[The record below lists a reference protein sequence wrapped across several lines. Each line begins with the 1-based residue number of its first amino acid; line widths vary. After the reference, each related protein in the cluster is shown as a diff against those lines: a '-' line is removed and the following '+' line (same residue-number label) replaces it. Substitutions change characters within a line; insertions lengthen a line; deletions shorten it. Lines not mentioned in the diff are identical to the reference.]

1 VRLQKECMSVDIFP
15 LTNVEDVVKIMFDAD
30 GRVSKDTRSSVI
42 CCAYYVVQLID
53 RYLRILK
60 IQPILRTWRNVKNIL
75 DLIKQE
81 CAVTGTT
88 SNAMWTADHEV
99 VIYSPKRD
107 HILELACALKVLHR
121 YMSGDVVN
129 ALNAVDSVPRT
140 FATVDRFVRQY
151 KIPQFMP
158 VDVNFVDSRLVKLD
172 QTEKFTATNPDTK
185 YTMYCVMRDVLQR
198 FDAMIQ
204 VQHSWY
210 TSLQSGYRET
220 KVIESYGPN
229 SISYHLSEE
238 EDALCITSGAVA
250 LRDRSIVAGLTVS
263 HRTYMHANAD
273 MQVSYILENGST
285 IRQVPMGI
293 GIQVRLSEE
302 PGNHVFL
309 TGADPRVARTLL
321 ELADLRGH
329 KGTSRMSLV
338 STITECSALRPAV
351 RCTHVTGR
359 TCALTTLR
367 DVPKDDVHVVLWN
380 DAGRLCKPAAA
391 DSMQLL
397 ALLKACPDGEAACGA
412 VFSHIRLYLML
423 QNMTS
428 MSGCERIRRVHNT
441 MALVFRIY
449 ASQCRADSVRL
460 STWKES
466 YVFCIVYSYLHVR
479 SLYEKMTDTDESF
492 HVPLMN
498 VKRGFVVIHPFAFL
512 LTNADID
519 ELNRTHYAFSEEMLR
534 SRMVDMTILEKILGM
549 TNGALRSAYIL
560 GFCARVDGRA
570 AVFRGTMQAAKESKH
585 TFPAH
590 IASGEAIQI
599 ADETM
604 HATTALQHLTKD
616 IPGKHSRR
624 VTAAL
629 KRRLLKKMESSI
641 AALQQYDA
649 LCFYISYIIG
659 SSTITMD
666 DFMTTMNDILRADTV
681 QAITQHKVR
690 VEAIHSYANDKN
702 AQMTRVLSVPKEEMI
717 EVRDPLTIPPFLK
730 NKNPAALYRSVR
742 TFELYCDAW
751 SLALHD
757 ALVTR
762 ECGDTVEFV
771 TRRASNVYVR
781 LLSGGKD
788 SSDHVF
794 DPKILKRWDDAMQ
807 ELSRASFEEMCAR
820 ARGQGI
826 NVFDSCLVPMWR
838 TKLQRVMA
846 KWPPYLIPYLVECG
860 MMVPDGQ
867 EYKFSSGY
875 SFARSIP
882 ILQQMLYI
890 SMKLQTMIVR
900 EDGVMKVDESG
911 DGVSRLSDAYAFA
924 QRLTGYQIDGDDT
937 DTMDK
942 SIREMN
948 DKLCMDNICPHKPL
962 NRKKVCTNPFLAFM
976 YHWYKGKKKYDKFLT
991 LMLNK
996 LGEMMTTLSKG
1007 TSTRDISKN
1016 QMTKSNCERI
1026 EMIIRT
1032 NPVRFIENG
1041 GEEDYGQYRFIQSAR
1056 NIELYL
1062 SRSTRSAPPLRG
1074 SVRHTD
1080 ASSPPDA
1087 TFVYVDHQSGDRSTE
1102 FKPNSSMM
1110 CVSEFAPLHSY
1121 EPFYPT
1127 RARDGNSTFM
1137 NASVYFLLHALHGDK
1152 LVKASCLSRST
1163 QDQPHKRDIFD
1174 LEDLYTCMCR
1184 VQTNKSNVDKSAIDI
1199 RDESINTFRDILSLS
1214 GRESYSTSFI
1224 IGAMLLL
1231 LVRRP
1236 GGGAVMNWTSMH
1248 HEPVPSFVNSD
1259 MEHKHVETT
1268 KDSVHFMYSNRNT
1281 LTGLY
1286 TTRYNFDIFDSPGH
1300 QTYNIMDENYIPSLP
1315 FPSVSVAQSS
1325 EASPSQMSLK
1335 NELKRMATYRYIHS
1349 NQSLNWIAINI
1360 IGDNVLNHEE
1370 LNDVMEIGAFN
1381 CSVAHLVLKTSD
1393 GVHVN
1398 VIRRGTNWIMINTL
1412 CSKEDNIIH
1421 IIEQKKIAEI
1431 GSCVQILL
1439 SVLKRPDPSTLHQYN
1454 LMKCMT
1460 HLADVSTFFNGI
1472 IPSRKGSGV
1481 DTIETFVTTFCSLH
1495 LNTALDTLIVTD
1507 EDTSHIRTKLRAKVK
1522 KFACAIYLNIL
1533 PPNFMKFM
1541 VDQLNQ
1547 LEREEKEVKQQ
1558 LAIQQ
1563 ATAAT
1568 RRAVGKGSRFFRSPS
1583 PIRIGRK

>member
-1 VRLQKECMSVDIFP
+1 
-15 LTNVEDVVKIMFDAD
+15 MFDAD
-30 GRVSKDTRSSVI
+30 GRVPPDTQSSVI

-81 CAVTGTT
+81 CGKTGTT
-88 SNAMWTADHEV
+88 SKAMWTADDEAG
-99 VIYSPKRD
+99 IYSADRD

-121 YMSGDVVN
+121 YMSEVFTKLDK
-129 ALNAVDSVPRT
+129 VDSVPRT

-151 KIPQFMP
+151 QIPQYTP
-158 VDVNFVDSRLVKLD
+158 VRVDLVDSRLVKLD
-172 QTEKFTATNPDTK
+172 QTEKFTTKNPDTK

-204 VQHSWY
+204 VEHSWY
-210 TSLQSGYRET
+210 TSPRSTYRET

-238 EDALCITSGAVA
+238 EDALCITSRAVA

-263 HRTYMHANAD
+263 HRTYMHENAD
-273 MQVSYILENGST
+273 TQVNYILENGST

-293 GIQVRLSEE
+293 GIQVRLSEK
-302 PGNHVFL
+302 PDDHVFL

-329 KGTSRMSLV
+329 QGTSRMSLV

-359 TCALTTLR
+359 ICALTTLR
-367 DVPKDDVHVVLWN
+367 DVPKDDDNVFLWN

-479 SLYEKMTDTDESF
+479 SLYEKITDDSF

-512 LTNADID
+512 LTKTDIND
-519 ELNRTHYAFSEEMLR
+519 LNQTHDAFSEEMLR
-534 SRMVDMTILEKILGM
+534 SRMVDMTILKKILDM
-549 TNGALRSAYIL
+549 KNGALRSAYIL

-570 AVFRGTMQAAKESKH
+570 AVFRGTMKVAKESKH

-599 ADETM
+599 AGVHTN
-604 HATTALQHLTKD
+604 ATTALEHLTKD
-616 IPGKHSRR
+616 IPDTHSFR

-659 SSTITMD
+659 SSRITMD

-702 AQMTRVLSVPKEEMI
+702 AQMTRVLSAPKEEMI

-757 ALVTR
+757 ALVTTV
-762 ECGDTVEFV
+762 CGDTVEFV

-781 LLSGGKD
+781 LLSGREG

-807 ELSRASFEEMCAR
+807 KLSRASFEEMCAR

-846 KWPPYLIPYLVECG
+846 EWPPYLIPYLVECG

-937 DTMDK
+937 NTMDE
-942 SIREMN
+942 SIRKMN
-948 DKLCMDNICPHKPL
+948 DKLCMDNILAHKPF

-976 YHWYKGKKKYDKFLT
+976 YHWYKGKKKYDKFLKV
-991 LMLNK
+991 MLNA
-996 LGEMMTTLSKG
+996 LNTMMTTLSKG
-1007 TSTRDISKN
+1007 TSKSEILKN

-1026 EMIIRT
+1026 EMTIRT
-1032 NPVRFIENG
+1032 NPVRFIEDE
-1041 GEEDYGQYRFIQSAR
+1041 GEEDYGQYRFRKSAR

-1127 RARDGNSTFM
+1127 RARDRNSTFM

-1152 LVKASCLSRST
+1152 LVKASCLLRST

-1199 RDESINTFRDILSLS
+1199 RNESINTFRDILSLS

-1259 MEHKHVETT
+1259 MEHEHRKTT
-1268 KDSVHFMYSNRNT
+1268 RESVQFMYSNRNT

-1454 LMKCMT
+1454 LMKCMR

-1481 DTIETFVTTFCSLH
+1481 DTIETFVKTFVSLE
-1495 LNTALDTLIVTD
+1495 LNKALDTLIVTAQLT
-1507 EDTSHIRTKLRAKVK
+1507 ERIRMKLREKVK

-1547 LEREEKEVKQQ
+1547 LKHDAEKPAMPEPRPTAVQDAVEAT
-1558 LAIQQ
+1558 LRALETQ
-1563 ATAAT
+1563 ARTLRLKVAT
-1568 RRAVGKGSRFFRSPS
+1568 SPMRGSVR
-1583 PIRIGRK
+1583 G